1 MKKLMFF
8 GLCFLLLLAYGC
20 GKVSET
26 ESQTESLSESS
37 AVDADTVSEGGKEN
51 ASDGSSVAAE
61 SIPDESE
68 ESKEP
73 SSAESSE
80 ESSESSSQAIPDDSI
95 AAPPEESSNTPP
107 EESSEIPPEE
117 SSEIPP
123 EESSEIPPEESS
135 EIPPEE
141 SSEIPPEESSEIP
154 PEESSEIPPSESE
167 GDGVQGIGDA
177 EKLDSGYILYNGA
190 AYHSTRCDDNVAKAY
205 ADTYARYAE
214 IFPNVRISVVNPPQS
229 AININNPAVRAMTND
244 QGEVLDQMEKH
255 IYGRVNFVNLRSVF
269 ERHRGEYLFFKSDY
283 HWTQRGAY
291 YAYNAFAKSIGLT
304 PTQLARF
311 EEKIV
316 TTSFVGRANETSGDD
331 RVRSYIDTIYAYMP
345 TKAHTMTVYN
355 SSLQV
360 DRVYDNCIYV
370 KRDTYSCFIT
380 GDQPYT
386 VINVPENDQSKTV
399 LVIKESSGNAFVPF
413 LTEHY
418 GNIIVIDPRHI
429 NIDIRNLVAEKGVDD
444 IIFHATAST
453 SNSYTYNNYY
463 RRLINE

>member
-73 SSAESSE
+73 SSAESDA

-95 AAPPEESSNTPP
+95 AAPPEESSNT
-107 EESSEIPPEE
+107 
-117 SSEIPP
+117 PP

-304 PTQLARF
+304 PTPLARF

-370 KRDTYSCFIT
+370 KRESYSCFIT